1 MSDSDDRFNA
11 VRSTGEQLV
20 QHRERI
26 ASLRGDVGKLD
37 ERLDD
42 TEKGVGRIL
51 GEMSELRQG
60 FAMLNQKLNPILDQY
75 WHEHPSK
82 AHTPSSAPPAR
93 KSAIAGLAQNP
104 VTQMGAIFL
113 ALQIIAELVRVLI
126 ATPAISMPKIQ
137 PAPAAVVAPAA
148 K

>member
-1 MSDSDDRFNA
+1 MSDSDDQFRA

-26 ASLRGDVGKLD
+26 NSLRGDVNKLD
-37 ERLDD
+37 DRLDE

-51 GEMSELRQG
+51 GEMGDLKQS
-60 FAMLNQKLNPILDQY
+60 FAVLNQKLDPILAQY

-93 KSAIAGLAQNP
+93 KSAIGGLVQNP
-104 VTQMGAIFL
+104 VTQLGAIFL
-113 ALQIIAELVRVLI
+113 ALQIIAELVRALI
-126 ATPAISMPKIQ
+126 GTPSISQPHLQPPPAT
-137 PAPAAVVAPAA
+137 VAPA